1 MQTNLPHI
9 SVVTPVYGC
18 KTCLAEL
25 YLRLKSTLE
34 QINPEFE
41 IILVN
46 DASPDGAWE
55 TIVELAQRDT
65 RVKGINLSRNFGQH
79 YAITAGL
86 DHAKGE
92 WVVVMDCDL
101 QDQPEEIVK
110 LYNKALEGWDIV
122 LAQRT
127 IRKDKFFKRLSS
139 KLFHAVY
146 RYLSGI
152 QSDES
157 VANFGVYHKRVIA
170 ECVRMKDQARAFGTL
185 LQYVGFRS
193 CAVPVAHAQR
203 YQGASSYSLKKLIQ
217 LALDVIIVNSN
228 KPLRLT
234 SQLGFII
241 SIFSFMLALYNVLAH
256 ILGIIQVPG
265 FTTTIFSIWFVGG
278 LLLFVLGII
287 GIYIGKIYD
296 QVKGRQLYVVREVI
310 NTEL

>member
-55 TIVELAQRDT
+55 TIVELAARDQ

-86 DHAKGE
+86 DHAQGE

-110 LYNKALEGWDIV
+110 LYNKALEGFDVV
-122 LAQRT
+122 LAQR
-127 IRKDKFFKRLSS
+127 IVRHDSWGKRIGS
-139 KLFHAVY
+139 KLFY
-146 RYLSGI
+146 RILGYLTDTEQDASI
-152 QSDES
+152 
-157 VANFGVYHKRVIA
+157 ANFGIFNTKVIYA
-170 ECVRMKDQARAFGTL
+170 IRSMGDYNRYFPTMVRW
-185 LQYVGFRS
+185 VGFRTFKL
-193 CAVPVAHAQR
+193 PVQHAIR
-203 YQGASSYSLKKLIQ
+203 TAGVSSYSLKKL
-217 LALDVIIVNSN
+217 LRLSLDVILSFSD

-234 SQLGFII
+234 VKLGFAISVIAFLFAIYNLFLYIHGDIEVAGFTSLII
-241 SIFSFMLALYNVLAH
+241 SIWFLSGLVIS
-256 ILGIIQVPG
+256 ILGI
-265 FTTTIFSIWFVGG
+265 VG
-278 LLLFVLGII
+278 L
-287 GIYIGKIYD
+287 YIGKTFD
-296 QVKGRQLYVVREVI
+296 KVKQRPVYIVSNQL
-310 NTEL
+310 NM